1 VGDLAIAPVVD
12 SDVLIDYLREAGPGR
27 ELMRRL
33 RATGAFR
40 VTSVTAFELVLGL
53 DYARSPASAD
63 ELLAAPCLT
72 LTRGAAVRAG
82 TVLRELRAAGMGI
95 DMRDAMQA
103 GICLEANAPLVTRN
117 IRHFARVPG
126 LQVTEPE
133 RWPSSG
139 SMT

>member
-1 VGDLAIAPVVD
+1 
-12 SDVLIDYLREAGPGR
+12 
-27 ELMRRL
+27 MRRL

-53 DYARSPASAD
+53 DYARNPAAAD

-72 LTRGAAVRAG
+72 LTRQAAVRAG
-82 TVLRELRAAGMGI
+82 AVLRELRAAGRGI

-103 GICLEANAPLVTRN
+103 GICLEATAPLVTRN

-126 LQVTEPE
+126 LEVVEP
-133 RWPSSG
+133 G
-139 SMT
+139 SWR